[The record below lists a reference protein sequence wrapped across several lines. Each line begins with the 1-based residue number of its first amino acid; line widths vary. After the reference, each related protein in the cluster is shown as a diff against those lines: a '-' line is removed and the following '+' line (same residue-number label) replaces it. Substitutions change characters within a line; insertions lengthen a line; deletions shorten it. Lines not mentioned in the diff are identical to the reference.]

1 MPTYRAYI
9 VDDEQTFKNFAE
21 FKAENDGVALR
32 KADTLVSAH
41 PIDLWKGSR
50 LIGTLKPVK
59 RHHHLI
65 DAI

>member
-32 KADTLVSAH
+32 KADSLVSAH
-41 PIDLWKGSR
+41 PVDLWKGSR
-50 LIGTLKPVK
+50 LIGTLSG
-59 RHHHLI
+59 
-65 DAI
+65 

>member
-9 VDDEQTFKNFAE
+9 VDDEQTFKNFVE
-21 FKAENDGVALR
+21 FKAENDGIALR

-50 LIGTLKPVK
+50 LIGTLKPVS
-59 RHHHLI
+59 HYHLI